1 MPQGVN
7 TMRIGLQVANFTWPG
22 GPQHLGD
29 TFGAIAER
37 AEGAGFDSLWVMDHF
52 FQIPGVGPVD
62 TDMLEGYAALAFAAG
77 RTRRMKLGTL
87 VTGVTYRHPGILV
100 KTVTTLDVLSGG
112 RAYLGIGAAWNEQ
125 EHRGLGVPFPPV
137 AERFE
142 RLEETLR
149 IALQMWSDAGKLDT
163 AQPFEGKYYHL
174 ERTLNVPQSISRP
187 HPPILI
193 GGGGEQKTLR
203 LVAQYG
209 DACNLLARLD
219 DDTLRHKLDVLR
231 GHCERLGRPYE
242 AIEKT
247 VALEDLRVSRDGRA
261 GTETVAQVLDTFAHL
276 GGLGFDHVIV
286 TLPDVYEPELFD
298 LLREQVVPAVERIP
312 VAGRG

>member
-1 MPQGVN
+1 
-7 TMRIGLQVANFTWPG
+7 MRIGLHVANFTWPG

-52 FQIPGVGPVD
+52 FQIPNVGPVD
-62 TDMLEGYAALAFAAG
+62 TDMLESYAALAFAAG
-77 RTRRMKLGTL
+77 RTRRIKLGTM
-87 VTGVTYRHPGILV
+87 VTGVTYRYPGILI

-149 IALQMWSDAGKLDT
+149 IALQMWADAGQLDT
-163 AQPFEGKYYHL
+163 AEPFAGTFYHL

-187 HPPILI
+187 HPPLLI

-203 LVAQYG
+203 LVAQYA
-209 DACNLLARLD
+209 DACNLLARLG

-231 GHCERLGRPYE
+231 GHCEHLGRPYE

-247 VALEDLRVSRDGRA
+247 AALEDLHLSQDGRA
-261 GTETVAQVLDTFAHL
+261 GTVTVTQALDTFAHL
-276 GGLGFDHVIV
+276 GELGFDHVIT
-286 TLPDVYEPELFD
+286 TLPNVHEPEVFD